1 VPAPADTPVAIL
13 CGGRGTRLQEH
24 TREIPKALVE
34 IGGEPI
40 LWHVM
45 RIYAA
50 QGYTSF
56 RLLTGHKG
64 SMIEDWLAGADLP
77 DGIEARCVDTG
88 EDTPTG
94 GRIQLARDEIGSQR
108 FLATYADGVA
118 DIDLAGLVA
127 HHEGAGAAAPVATM
141 TVIRPHSQ
149 WGIAHIDD
157 ADQVMGFEEKPKVDY
172 WINGGFFCFE
182 PEFFD
187 YLRED
192 SVLEQA
198 PLSGVAAD
206 RKLRAYRHEGFWECM
221 DTYKDATQLNDL
233 WASGEAPWK
242 VWGDQPAAAGGAG

>member
-1 VPAPADTPVAIL
+1 MPAAEIPVAIL

-24 TREIPKALVE
+24 TKEIPKALVE

-40 LWHVM
+40 VWHVM

-50 QGYTSF
+50 QGFRSF

-64 SMIEDWLAGADLP
+64 PMIADWLATADLP
-77 DGIEARCVDTG
+77 DGIEAHCVETG

-94 GRIQLARDEIGSQR
+94 GRLHAARSEIGEGR
-108 FLATYADGVA
+108 FLATYADGLA
-118 DIDLAGLVA
+118 DIDLGELVA
-127 HHEGAGAAAPVATM
+127 RHEAAAGTATM
-141 TVIRPHSQ
+141 TVIRPYSQ
-149 WGIAHIDD
+149 WGIAHIGEH
-157 ADQVMGFEEKPKVDY
+157 DQVLGFEEKPRVDY

-182 PEFFD
+182 SGFFE
-187 YLRED
+187 YLRPD

-206 RKLRAYRHEGFWECM
+206 GQLTAYRHDGFWECM

-233 WASGEAPWK
+233 WAGGNAPWN
-242 VWGDQPAAAGGAG
+242 VWDEAR